1 MRRMAL
7 SYVILEHSVNGEK
20 HFDLMLEVPGQE
32 KLRTLQLQARLF
44 KPGDTCACNELEAH
58 RRAYLEY
65 EGSIGGNRGTVKR
78 VERGTYEA
86 LGASVLLSPEGT
98 AAYRIELQRERALR
112 W

>member
-32 KLRTLQLQARLF
+32 KLRTLQLQARLD
-44 KPGDTCACNELEAH
+44 KTGDTCEFKELEPH
-58 RRAYLEY
+58 RRDYLEY
-65 EGSIGGNRGTVKR
+65 EGEVSGNRGTVKR
-78 VERGTYEA
+78 IERGSYEL
-86 LGASVLLSPEGT
+86 LGSSVLLSPYGGVC
-98 AAYRIELQRERALR
+98 YRIEFADDRAAR

>member
-7 SYVILEHSVNGEK
+7 SYVILEHSVNGTK

-32 KLRTLQLQARLF
+32 KLRTLQLNSRLEI
-44 KPGDTCACNELEAH
+44 PGDCCEFKELEPH

-65 EGSIGGNRGTVKR
+65 EGEISGNRGTVKR
-78 VERGTYEA
+78 IERGTYEL
-86 LGASVLLSPEGT
+86 LGSSVLLSPEGRT
-98 AAYRIELQRERALR
+98 CYRVELAESHARC